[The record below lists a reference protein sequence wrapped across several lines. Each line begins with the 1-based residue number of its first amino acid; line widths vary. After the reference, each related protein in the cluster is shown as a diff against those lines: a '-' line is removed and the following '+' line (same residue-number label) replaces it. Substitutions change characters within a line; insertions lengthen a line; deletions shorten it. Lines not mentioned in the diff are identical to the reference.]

1 MTNAK
6 GFTLIELIVAV
17 GLFAVIMVLSAGA
30 YYVIIGADRNAQSV
44 STGIDD
50 VSFALEAMT
59 RDIRTGYDYCGTDPG
74 MPANPCPTDHSQFAF
89 RDNGGTVTT
98 YSFGSQSDGA
108 GGTVGDI
115 EKNGNPLT
123 DPSINI
129 TSLAFYP
136 QGTSPYSAG
145 NDTEQAR
152 VFIIVSGTVAGGNV
166 AAQQFD
172 VETLATMRQS
182 DI

>member
-59 RDIRTGYDYCGTDPG
+59 RDIRTGYDYCGRGSALTK
-74 MPANPCPTDHSQFAF
+74 ACSASQFVF
-89 RDNGGTVTT
+89 RSQDGTETA
-98 YSFGSQSDGA
+98 YALGSQSDGA

>member
-1 MTNAK
+1 
-6 GFTLIELIVAV
+6 
-17 GLFAVIMVLSAGA
+17 MVLSAGA

-59 RDIRTGYDYCGTDPG
+59 RDIRTGYDYCGKGSALTKACPDSQ
-74 MPANPCPTDHSQFAF
+74 PASQFVF
-89 RDNGGTVTT
+89 RSQDGTETA
-98 YSFGSQSDGA
+98 YALGSQSDGA

-152 VFIIVSGTVAGGNV
+152 VFMVISGTVAGGNG